1 MGPYPSPISA
11 LHITPALI
19 FAVTATALILQEIMF
34 WNQSCRRKKDD
45 PKNIWL
51 KTLKRDFE
59 QKRTNTNLATS
70 LCSFMTI
77 HFPFNISS
85 HFYMLS
91 RLSIRG
97 AE

>member
-11 LHITPALI
+11 LHVTPALI
-19 FAVTATALILQEIMF
+19 FAVTATALILQEII
-34 WNQSCRRKKDD
+34 
-45 PKNIWL
+45 IWL